1 MDNVEDYTQDKDGG
15 TSWGVWY
22 PLDQWPNNDEARLG
36 LWWIGG
42 TWSRLASKSAIG
54 AKLGPFEPDRRSGL
68 NQLRTPDCGGEHMYF
83 DAWRTK
89 LDSLQHEKS
98 ESEAHRGK
106 LETIHCN
113 YFVEDLP
120 ADEPK
125 SMPCHPQADYSDLY
139 WAMQLA
145 ETGEDGRNRGNQA
158 LASPSKKPRW
168 MNKPEFLSF
177 ASIRAF
183 PHLQDRKVC
192 LALRDGSLPL
202 EHVSWALSSFC
213 TT

>member
-1 MDNVEDYTQDKDGG
+1 M
-15 TSWGVWY
+15 
-22 PLDQWPNNDEARLG
+22 DQWPRDDESRLG
-36 LWWIGG
+36 LWWNGG
-42 TWSRLASKSAIG
+42 TWSRLVSESAIG
-54 AKLGPFEPDRRSGL
+54 AKLEPFEPDRRTGF
-68 NQLRTPDCGGEHMYF
+68 F

-98 ESEAHRGK
+98 EREAHRGR